1 MHRAAYHFIKALG
14 IPSLT
19 KTKKALKTRAAEDD
33 DHDMEAENSEDEDI
47 EDDEADIDVSME
59 LEASADDPEAMA
71 ATAIVDFDPGD
82 TLGKLLALVNQIR
95 MSSDGVR
102 EYLAHA
108 CAMCEVKA
116 IELLLWV
123 RSRWGSLSHC
133 LESTLKIQKVCSCT
147 RLLFVIDT
155 MNRQSTISALWQ
167 TIMRTS
173 PL

>member
-1 MHRAAYHFIKALG
+1 MHRAAFHFIKALG

-19 KTKKALKTRAAEDD
+19 KTKKTLRTRAAENDD
-33 DHDMEAENSEDEDI
+33 DTEDPEDEDT
-47 EDDEADIDVSME
+47 EDEDADIDVSMD

-71 ATAIVDFDPGD
+71 ATTIVDFDPGD
-82 TLGKLLALVNQIR
+82 TLGKILALVNQIR

-133 LESTLKIQKVCSCT
+133 LESTLKIQKVRSSLPSLCSFH
-147 RLLFVIDT
+147 LISV
-155 MNRQSTISALWQ
+155 NRRSTISALRQ
-167 TIMRTS
+167 TGMMTS

>member
-1 MHRAAYHFIKALG
+1 MHRAAFHFIKALG
-14 IPSLT
+14 IPSLM
-19 KTKKALKTRAAEDD
+19 KTKKALKSRGAEDD
-33 DHDMEAENSEDEDI
+33 DHDMEAEDEDI
-47 EDDEADIDVSME
+47 EDDDADVDVSME
-59 LEASADDPEAMA
+59 LEAPADDPEAMA
-71 ATAIVDFDPGD
+71 ATTIVDFDPGD
-82 TLGKLLALVNQIR
+82 TLGKILALVNQIR

-133 LESTLKIQKVCSCT
+133 LESTLKIQKVCSCMC
-147 RLLFVIDT
+147 LLFSIDT
-155 MNRQSTISALWQ
+155 MNRQLTISALWRMV
-167 TIMRTS
+167 MRTS